1 MSDKN
6 KIEQSDYINIT
17 EIVIKLINK
26 KSTIYKSTLL
36 GFTLGLVIAIFS
48 ANEYSSYSTFVP
60 QLSSG
65 LNSSSNPLTTLS
77 SLAGLKRT
85 DLNNDGV
92 EISPLI
98 YPLIIE
104 SVPYRLELL
113 ESKILYNDQK
123 ISVREFLLEKST
135 FNLIDFFNSYIVGG
149 PKKIVGLLFQKK
161 ELETNNK
168 SDIYSI
174 TEQDNILFKKLNSLL
189 KLTLNERDRF
199 VTIST
204 THRNKTI
211 PAQITKNA
219 EIILQSKIIDYKV
232 QYSKEILDYVS
243 KEYNLK
249 LGERN
254 NLQDQI
260 AIFKDRNININSSLY
275 KNKLDRLTSE
285 LQILNVVCQQ
295 LASQLEDAKLQ
306 VNKET
311 PVFTIIEP
319 VTNPFE
325 KSGPNRFII
334 IMLYTSIFLFL
345 AISYALFE
353 SYILKLINTVKVR

>member
-1 MSDKN
+1 M
-6 KIEQSDYINIT
+6 
-17 EIVIKLINK
+17 
-26 KSTIYKSTLL
+26 
-36 GFTLGLVIAIFS
+36 
-48 ANEYSSYSTFVP
+48 
-60 QLSSG
+60 
-65 LNSSSNPLTTLS
+65 
-77 SLAGLKRT
+77 
-85 DLNNDGV
+85 
-92 EISPLI
+92 
-98 YPLIIE
+98 
-104 SVPYRLELL
+104 
-113 ESKILYNDQK
+113 
-123 ISVREFLLEKST
+123 
-135 FNLIDFFNSYIVGG
+135 
-149 PKKIVGLLFQKK
+149 
-161 ELETNNK
+161 
-168 SDIYSI
+168 
-174 TEQDNILFKKLNSLL
+174 NSLL

-232 QYSKEILDYVS
+232 KYSKEILDYVS

-345 AISYALFE
+345 AISYALLE